1 MKKSIIGLIWGESS
15 LKVMAILYNSVITA
29 FLLQLGLK
37 NTQIGLLWSIVLLI
51 QLLFDYP
58 TGSFA
63 DRYGRLKIFTI
74 GMVLTGSSVIMI
86 AYSVNIS
93 MLYISATL
101 MGIGESQISGTLFPW
116 FVNSLDKIKSS
127 QEKEEYILK
136 SNGQVQYSTNVI
148 GILTGFIISFLN
160 LDYKFILVLAGAFQ
174 AINGILIYFS
184 FQDNKSTEANLINIG
199 KKSFQIFLKENKL
212 WIYTLAMTIHYSFYS
227 VHLFIWQPRANLL
240 GVIGSKLTG
249 INSVYL
255 SCLVVSGLVIKY
267 KKEIKNYL
275 YVLCVVL
282 IPVSLIIIYQS
293 QNLILY
299 ILGIILLGL
308 SNGMIVPQIMSTVHY
323 FISDEVRSSV
333 ISLISS
339 LSSIFLVFLQVII
352 GKILDIRGN
361 YYLEILCVLFGA
373 IYVICMILIL
383 KWTREN
389 KNKEFVQNSLN

>member
-74 GMVLTGSSVIMI
+74 GMVLTGSSMIMI